1 MGIGKKSLVP
11 AWKIQPDFILMIHR
25 NAQLPRRAL
34 SNNTSLCS
42 AVPSCLHS
50 PHLGEFLL
58 NFCPWENLVFISCPK
73 LSYKEREE
81 KRCNDITYPEVKEK
95 ATRVVKS
102 IVQQNKKRKKGG
114 VDRVWGLCCVHL
126 EGNLRSRGYRLR
138 NQVNWCT
145 ALLILKRFLYI
156 ESWNHRIIKWPELTG
171 VSKINYIFCHFYFS
185 HTMIFTLRRVNEMI
199 IILYFQNA
207 QH

>member
-1 MGIGKKSLVP
+1 
-11 AWKIQPDFILMIHR
+11 
-25 NAQLPRRAL
+25 
-34 SNNTSLCS
+34 
-42 AVPSCLHS
+42 
-50 PHLGEFLL
+50 
-58 NFCPWENLVFISCPK
+58 VFISCPK

-138 NQVNWCT
+138 NQVN
-145 ALLILKRFLYI
+145 
-156 ESWNHRIIKWPELTG
+156 
-171 VSKINYIFCHFYFS
+171 
-185 HTMIFTLRRVNEMI
+185 
-199 IILYFQNA
+199 
-207 QH
+207 

>member
-50 PHLGEFLL
+50 SHLGKFLL
-58 NFCPWENLVFISCPK
+58 NFCPWENLVFISYPK

-81 KRCNDITYPEVKEK
+81 KRCNDITCPEVKEK
-95 ATRVVKS
+95 ATWVVKS
-102 IVQQNKKRKKGG
+102 IVQQNKKTKERRSGQGLGTVLCAPWRELEVKRIQSKKPSELMYSLADTKE
-114 VDRVWGLCCVHL
+114 VPL
-126 EGNLRSRGYRLR
+126 
-138 NQVNWCT
+138 
-145 ALLILKRFLYI
+145 
-156 ESWNHRIIKWPELTG
+156 HRIMKP
-171 VSKINYIFCHFYFS
+171 
-185 HTMIFTLRRVNEMI
+185 
-199 IILYFQNA
+199 
-207 QH
+207 